1 MIVSGPAP
9 ERAAALRQSPWDE
22 GRARCRLYSPPPRG
36 PSVLCLAWKALIAG
50 KRSGDQIRSQ
60 GTKASKNTAKK
71 DALMAMSVGMS
82 LSFTPQR

>member
-1 MIVSGPAP
+1 
-9 ERAAALRQSPWDE
+9 
-22 GRARCRLYSPPPRG
+22 
-36 PSVLCLAWKALIAG
+36 LAWKALIAG